1 MNYIKHLSAVLESIS
16 GDTRLNTSHVSL
28 YMALFQLWNQNRF
41 ENPVSI
47 NRMDTMRISKI
58 GSRVTYHRCL
68 KDLSEWNYFKYY
80 PSHNPMKGS
89 LIDMYIFETS
99 SEPTCGTTTGLV
111 VGQVLDPSINS
122 INITN
127 NKKNTS
133 FYLPSIEEVIEEKA
147 ILLST
152 AEGSNAVNT
161 EARSE
166 NPKRQGYNF
175 NPPNFE
181 EVKNYFLE
189 LESTVFEAEK
199 YFNYYSSKGWVVG
212 NKSPMKDWKAA
223 ARNWKMNVGKFIS
236 HSKSTGATSP
246 SSGHLHINQDKD
258 YNIPL

>member
-89 LIDMYIFETS
+89 LIDMYIFGTS
-99 SEPTCGTTTGLV
+99 SEPTCGTTTGTTTGLV

-122 INITN
+122 INNTN

-133 FYLPSIEEVIEEKA
+133 FYLPSIEEVM
-147 ILLST
+147 
-152 AEGSNAVNT
+152 
-161 EARSE
+161 
-166 NPKRQGYNF
+166 
-175 NPPNFE
+175 
-181 EVKNYFLE
+181 NYFLE
-189 LESTVFEAEK
+189 LESTVIEAEK

-223 ARNWKMNVGKFIS
+223 ARNWKMNAGKFNS
-236 HSKSTGATSP
+236 NSKPTGSPSP